1 MKISKILKDNK
12 VTVSFEVFPPKQW
25 DKIEHTKDIVKE
37 MSEYAPSFMS
47 VTYGAAGT
55 KSGFT
60 QEIATQIKNSGV
72 TPLSHLTCITSTR
85 DKIHTVVNDLQE
97 NGIENILALR
107 GDIPEGFEFPDDQYF
122 THAYQLVN
130 EIKAMNPNLCVGAA
144 CYPEGHPESVSRQQ
158 DLDYLK
164 AKVDAGADFL
174 TTQMFFDNAILY
186 NFLFRALRRGIRVPV
201 VAGIMPITDTR
212 LLKRTVQ
219 LSGAALPPRFAA
231 IADRFWDDPKA
242 MAQAG
247 VAFATEQIIDLIA
260 NGVNHIHLYTM
271 NKPWITR
278 AILSNLSEILGHA
291 AL

>member
-122 THAYQLVN
+122 THAYQLDR
-130 EIKAMNPNLCVGAA
+130 K
-144 CYPEGHPESVSRQQ
+144 SV
-158 DLDYLK
+158 
-164 AKVDAGADFL
+164 V
-174 TTQMFFDNAILY
+174 
-186 NFLFRALRRGIRVPV
+186 
-201 VAGIMPITDTR
+201 
-212 LLKRTVQ
+212 
-219 LSGAALPPRFAA
+219 
-231 IADRFWDDPKA
+231 
-242 MAQAG
+242 
-247 VAFATEQIIDLIA
+247 
-260 NGVNHIHLYTM
+260 
-271 NKPWITR
+271 
-278 AILSNLSEILGHA
+278 
-291 AL
+291 